1 MKGAGVSTVIHT
13 KNQVWKALIQIIRIK
28 IDIKPVT
35 V

>member
-1 MKGAGVSTVIHT
+1 MKGTSVSTVIHT
-13 KNQVWKALIQIIRIK
+13 KNQVWNALMQIIRIK